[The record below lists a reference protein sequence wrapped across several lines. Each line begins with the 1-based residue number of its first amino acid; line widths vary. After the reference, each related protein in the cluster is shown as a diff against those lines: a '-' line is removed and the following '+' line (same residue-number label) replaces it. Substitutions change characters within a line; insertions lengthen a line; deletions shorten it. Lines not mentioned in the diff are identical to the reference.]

1 MIWSFYCIFGR
12 LFAYIRHRHLI
23 VRPPYVIGSERNEVS
38 SYRSLAG
45 CLKIVNPLW
54 VFEICSNKKWNSEWL
69 SSSKMVDDVKNITET
84 AESKGICAII
94 VETCHYSVKCDWNCL
109 TPSRVVAPRS
119 VSCVRE
125 GPWCDV
131 VDAPQSNVLF
141 FIFIWTPFSRRGM
154 F

>member
-1 MIWSFYCIFGR
+1 MCLENKKNINFHYFIGLFSKFRRVENVYFFQYVRLQCVIWSFYCIFGR

-94 VETCHYSVKCDWNCL
+94 VETCHYSV
-109 TPSRVVAPRS
+109 
-119 VSCVRE
+119 
-125 GPWCDV
+125 
-131 VDAPQSNVLF
+131 NV
-141 FIFIWTPFSRRGM
+141 IEIV
-154 F
+154 